1 MKRAVLI
8 GGPCHL
14 HEVPWDGSP
23 TIRMPMLAG
32 GSGKFESV
40 TADYPVQP
48 SQRIAVYR
56 VLASSDNPS
65 LVGVAEGMSCRSL
78 GVFFYVCDS

>member
-32 GSGKFESV
+32 GSGKFESG
-40 TADYPVQP
+40 TADDPLPQP
-48 SQRIAVYR
+48 SPRIAVYR
-56 VLASSDNPS
+56 AVLSPDSAFIADGWPW
-65 LVGVAEGMSCRSL
+65 RSY
-78 GVFFYVCDS
+78 GIFVYVCDS